1 MKTKKKHPIRNFFL
15 ILLLVLVVGVAAVVI
30 WQWDNIQV
38 LILAATTS
46 YEELE
51 EKLTANDERIQ
62 NVVKENE
69 NIVVRTELAEEEKQA
84 LRDGTMTSEELVEVL
99 VTPEEGVELTEY
111 QEEVSTEV
119 AKVVVLREELTIELE
134 KMKTEAV
141 EEINQLMEESKTAD
155 LAEVALSYVE
165 KAEDLEKVC
174 DEKIETIVENL
185 DIIQEENGDM
195 ELLSETILE
204 IYEEEKDLVKAMV
217 MAELAK
223 RGLV

>member
-38 LILAATTS
+38 LILATTTS

-51 EKLTANDERIQ
+51 ERLTVNEERIQ
-62 NVVKENE
+62 NVVEENKD
-69 NIVVRTELAEEEKQA
+69 IVVRTELAEEEKQA

-111 QEEVSTEV
+111 QEEVSVEV
-119 AKVVVLREELTIELE
+119 AKVVVLREELNIELE

-141 EEINQLMEESKTAD
+141 EEINQLMEES
-155 LAEVALSYVE
+155 
-165 KAEDLEKVC
+165 
-174 DEKIETIVENL
+174 
-185 DIIQEENGDM
+185 
-195 ELLSETILE
+195 
-204 IYEEEKDLVKAMV
+204 
-217 MAELAK
+217 
-223 RGLV
+223 